1 MDYSKQLEEKYPL
14 KIIQYLRQR
23 EGLKENDVSMDKEI
37 LNMTEAE
44 VFRNVLSWNGFVGW
58 DHLIKDWIKSIYAID
73 LDEFKK

>member
-44 VFRNVLSWNGFVGW
+44 VFRNVLSWNVLW
-58 DHLIKDWIKSIYAID
+58 DGII
-73 LDEFKK
+73 